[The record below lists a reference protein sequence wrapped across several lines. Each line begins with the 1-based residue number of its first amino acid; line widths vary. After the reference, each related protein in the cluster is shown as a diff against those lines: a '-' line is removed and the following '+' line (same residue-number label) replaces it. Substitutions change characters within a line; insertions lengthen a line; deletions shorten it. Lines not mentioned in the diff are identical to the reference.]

1 MLLQFIPFGYQKGH
15 TYRFKY
21 PWLLFCPCTI
31 QWRAFR
37 YFLLLLALIQHD
49 MCMKSNSSQSLTHS
63 AYNNDVYHATSV
75 EIREIIPATSYRQD
89 IHNSIIYKRIC
100 KWLNYGIL
108 RLGYGSHANC
118 DKLHLMW
125 NPLNYVTASLFTTH
139 MINWKSSVDDD
150 TSCMFRI
157 YFIHITYIHIFM
169 FMLV

>member
-1 MLLQFIPFGYQKGH
+1 MATRKDILIGLSTLDSSSVPVQYNEGH
-15 TYRFKY
+15 FVISSCS
-21 PWLLFCPCTI
+21 WLWSSMICAWNQI
-31 QWRAFR
+31 QAS
-37 YFLLLLALIQHD
+37 H
-49 MCMKSNSSQSLTHS
+49 SLTQH
-63 AYNNDVYHATSV
+63 TITMCIMPSV